1 MKICWMIALFGSLL
15 LAGCEDDG
23 SKIAVDAAVKTK
35 EEGKLFRCRIC
46 RKTVENKRIRRV
58 SQTRGTCPEC
68 GKTGPMIPVR

>member
-15 LAGCEDDG
+15 LAGCGDDG

-35 EEGKLFRCRIC
+35 EESKLFRCRMC
-46 RKTVENKRIRRV
+46 RKTVGNKQIRRV

>member
-1 MKICWMIALFGSLL
+1 MLALFGSLL
-15 LAGCEDDG
+15 LAGCGDDG

-35 EEGKLFRCRIC
+35 EEGKLFRCRMC
-46 RKTVENKRIRRV
+46 RKTVENKQIRRV